1 VTVGYPKIQ
10 HFLGKVRSIAHDFQE
25 VIREAAIRMDS
36 SRNRM
41 DSFVVLQER
50 NAARGW
56 RKRFYTHPELRRSG
70 FAD

>member
-25 VIREAAIRMDS
+25 VIREEAIRTDS

-50 NAARGW
+50 NTAR
-56 RKRFYTHPELRRSG
+56 E
-70 FAD
+70 